1 MAASSQAWAQVAAW
15 GSQAPAASS
24 IPPRGAVI
32 RSKCLLDWEGPRPSP
47 QHFHIPS
54 YKLTWYTRPQK
65 STLHLSTAA
74 QINCKNSRISW
85 TSFITAVPQ
94 KRKDFKAILTQARSC
109 LHRLLE
115 APGSRFFCW
124 FVNITNRGLY
134 DCTHLWSSPY
144 AIWTVQIKSEV
155 TKRKEAEELQDAACS
170 HKPQNNIDMNC
181 GTQ

>member
-1 MAASSQAWAQVAAW
+1 M
-15 GSQAPAASS
+15 
-24 IPPRGAVI
+24 PPRLGRTQTEPPAFSHSI
-32 RSKCLLDWEGPRPSP
+32 IQADMIHSASEIHSPP
-47 QHFHIPS
+47 QHCCTDQLQELQDFLDLLYHSSPTEKKGFQS
-54 YKLTWYTRPQK
+54 NPHLGQKLPPQ
-65 STLHLSTAA
+65 
-74 QINCKNSRISW
+74 
-85 TSFITAVPQ
+85 
-94 KRKDFKAILTQARSC
+94 
-109 LHRLLE
+109 E

-155 TKRKEAEELQDAACS
+155 TKQKEAEELQDAACS